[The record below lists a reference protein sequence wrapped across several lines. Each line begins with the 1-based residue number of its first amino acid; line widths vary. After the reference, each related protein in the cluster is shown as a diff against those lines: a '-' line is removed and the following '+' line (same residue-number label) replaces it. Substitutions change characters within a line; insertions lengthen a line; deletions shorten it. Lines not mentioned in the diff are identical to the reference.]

1 MLTVDAYPEL
11 LLAVR
16 EQEAILKNHGLQEG
30 QKQEDSNNEVDI
42 IVVREQVL
50 IPYIL
55 DSSPPPPNYVDSPDV
70 ESDAG
75 SIDSIRRNADFV
87 KF

>member
-16 EQEAILKNHGLQEG
+16 EQEAILKNHSLQEG
-30 QKQEDSNNEVDI
+30 QKQEDSDDEVDI
-42 IVVREQVL
+42 IVAREQVV
-50 IPYIL
+50 IPYIP
-55 DSSPPPPNYVDSPDV
+55 DSSPPPPNYVDSSDV

-75 SIDSIRRNADFV
+75 SIDSICRNADFV